1 VVERY
6 HDEILPR
13 AQRAY
18 ELMVTRYGRMTASF
32 PQVLNLE
39 RTIYAT
45 ETGYISALGAVWTNS
60 IVLQGFLLTG
70 GLEMPSPGSETDLE
84 STTAGMFDRPNLPR

>member
-1 VVERY
+1 
-6 HDEILPR
+6 
-13 AQRAY
+13 
-18 ELMVTRYGRMTASF
+18 
-32 PQVLNLE
+32 VLNLE